1 MRKADAGLAAGSI
14 GIRQGACPTMGV
26 SPTLA
31 IPAKAGIQ
39 ETCGSLDS
47 GLRRNDVSEV
57 FSDSLLG
64 NVPHITVRSEG

>member
-1 MRKADAGLAAGSI
+1 
-14 GIRQGACPTMGV
+14 MGV